1 VEKKLILRGLLAGA
15 FGGLLAFVFARIFAE
30 PLIQRAIDYEDGRGA
45 AEAALQRAGGGMAMP
60 ADGGELISRS
70 VQSNVGIGVGL
81 IGFGLVMGALY
92 AVAYAL
98 CLGRTG
104 RVRPRPLALLVALAG
119 FVVVF
124 LVPFLK
130 YPANPPAIGHEET
143 IRDRASLYL
152 LMLAI
157 SLVAA
162 VVAVVVGQAL
172 KARLGTWNAS
182 VAAAVGFAAV
192 VGVAMAILPNVGHLA
207 SNLANYGRHATETPL
222 PLRDDAGAIVFPG
235 FPADVLAEFRLYAV
249 GAQLVLWA
257 AIGLA
262 FAPMAE
268 KVLAPAP
275 RPAAPAPAPQP
286 VAS

>member
-30 PLIQRAIDYEDGRGA
+30 PLIQRAIDYEGGRGA
-45 AEAALQRAGGGMAMP
+45 AEAALSRAAGQVVPTEGG
-60 ADGGELISRS
+60 DLISRS
-70 VQSNVGIGVGL
+70 VQENLGIGVGL

-104 RVRPRPLALLVALAG
+104 GVRPRPLALLVALAG
-119 FVVVF
+119 FVVIF
-124 LVPFLK
+124 AVPFVK

-152 LMLAI
+152 LMLMI

-162 VVAVVVGQAL
+162 VVAVVAGQAL

-182 VAAAVGFAAV
+182 VAAALGFAV
-192 VGVAMAILPNVGHLA
+192 VIGIAMAVLPNVGHLA
-207 SNLANYGRHATETPL
+207 TNVATYGRHATETPL
-222 PLRDDAGAIVFPG
+222 PLRDDAGNIVFPG
-235 FPADVLAEFRLYAV
+235 FPADVLAEFRLYAI
-249 GAQLVLWA
+249 GAQALLWA
-257 AIGLA
+257 GIGLL

-268 KVLAPAP
+268 RVLAPAA
-275 RPAAPAPAPQP
+275 RRAPAPTRAP